1 MKPLR
6 HIQKFDVVIT
16 KRERERS
23 AWERD
28 RSKNPSELDIERNQ
42 QKQEK
47 QNKATVKMEQFAL

>member
-1 MKPLR
+1 
-6 HIQKFDVVIT
+6 VVIT

-47 QNKATVKMEQFAL
+47 QNKSLGSYGNAWLL